1 MKAPAETGR
10 DRRSPAQTGDPVRL
24 VLVGAGHAHLE
35 VLRRL
40 GERRGS
46 RPLDLVLVS
55 LADRQHYSGMV
66 PGHLAGIY
74 DEDELAVPLAPLVER
89 AGGRL
94 VVARATAVEPERRRV
109 LLDSAPG
116 EVGYDLV
123 SFDVGS
129 LAAGQE
135 RPDVARHVCSVKPIE
150 RVRELRRAL
159 VALARRTE
167 EEGAPPA
174 RVVVVGGGAAG
185 VEVAFAAAR
194 VLDDARRAGGG
205 GRRVTIVEGG
215 ARILGRESE
224 PFRRRA
230 LRALSRRSIHVET
243 GRRVAEVHADRVVL
257 DAGPDG
263 ARELPSDLTVW
274 LTGPA
279 APPLFVGSGL
289 ALDERGFLLVGPSLR
304 SLSDPRVFG
313 AGDCVTLAHAPETPK
328 AGVYAVREG
337 PVLWESLS
345 LALAGDPGEPP
356 VYRPQAGFLALLNT
370 CDGRALL
377 SWRGRAAHGRW
388 AWWLKDA
395 IDRRFVRKYRRSLD

>member
-1 MKAPAETGR
+1 MKAHVETRCGL
-10 DRRSPAQTGDPVRL
+10 RSPTPPGDPVRL

-40 GERRGS
+40 AERWGAP
-46 RPLDLVLVS
+46 PLDLTLVS
-55 LADRQHYSGMV
+55 LSDRQHYSGMV

-74 DEDELAVPLAPLVER
+74 DEVELSVPLAPLVER

-94 VVARATAVEPERRRV
+94 VVARATAVEPDRRRV
-109 LLDSAPG
+109 HLDAAPG
-116 EVGYDLV
+116 AVDYDLV

-135 RPDVARHVCSVKPIE
+135 RPDVARHAHPVKPLG
-150 RVRELRRAL
+150 RARALRRAL
-159 VALARRTE
+159 VALAGRME
-167 EEGAPPA
+167 DGASPA

-194 VLDDARRAGGG
+194 ALDDARRAGGG

-215 ARILGRESE
+215 ERLLDRESE
-224 PFRRRA
+224 PFRRKA
-230 LRALSRRSIHVET
+230 LRALSRRSVRVET
-243 GRRVAEVHADRVVL
+243 GSRVVEVRADRVVL

-263 ARELPSDLTVW
+263 SRELPSDLTVW

-279 APPLFVGSGL
+279 APPLFEGSGL

-328 AGVYAVREG
+328 AGVYAVREA
-337 PVLWESLS
+337 PVLYDSLMS
-345 LALAGDPGEPP
+345 ALAGDRDEPP
-356 VYRPQAGFLALLNT
+356 AYRPQDGFLALLNT

-377 SWRGRAAHGRW
+377 SWKGWAAHGRW

-395 IDRRFVRKYRRSLD
+395 IDRRFVRKYRRPLD